1 MLQNYTMSIYKT
13 VLMNTRLFQM
23 LKKESWVINMIQLI
37 YFLKYIIMISGLRMK
52 NPLIRQEFVNLSDM
66 PPLGGDQEVKE
77 GKGLNI
83 LTPIANKLLT
93 RLPILLA

>member
-1 MLQNYTMSIYKT
+1 
-13 VLMNTRLFQM
+13 
-23 LKKESWVINMIQLI
+23 
-37 YFLKYIIMISGLRMK
+37 MISGLRMK

-77 GKGLNI
+77 EKGLNI

>member
-1 MLQNYTMSIYKT
+1 
-13 VLMNTRLFQM
+13 M
-23 LKKESWVINMIQLI
+23 LKKESWVINMIQLT

-66 PPLGGDQEVKE
+66 PPLGGDEEVKE

-83 LTPIANKLLT
+83 LTPIPNRLLT